1 RRASPAPVA
10 PGSAT
15 PASYPLSL
23 HDALPISPAAA
34 RLRRESHAAAGG
46 PAPTAQ
52 RVAAGSGQPAGRPA
66 GESGGGWTWQ
76 ILPTDAPVTASPGAY
91 SHRRSASGAAGYH
104 IRRSWRCPLRQVEAA
119 SSNGR
124 RQL

>member
-76 ILPTDAPVTASPGAY
+76 ILPTDAPVTDRKSTRLNS
-91 SHRRSASGAAGYH
+91 SHVKISYAVFCLKNKSA
-104 IRRSWRCPLRQVEAA
+104 V
-119 SSNGR
+119 N
-124 RQL
+124 